1 MSRKRN
7 LFKGSACAL
16 VTPFKNGEIDY
27 RSLEG
32 LIDFQISNGT
42 DAIVLLGTTGEAST
56 VNEDEREKIIP
67 FARDK
72 IGGRVPLIVGTGTNS
87 TEVSVR
93 YTKMAEKL
101 GADGC
106 LVVTPYY
113 NKATDEGLALH
124 FKKVAGSVDIP
135 VILYN
140 VPSRT
145 GMQIPIS
152 VYRELSKID
161 NIVGVKEASGN
172 VTYMSQ
178 IISELGDDFD
188 IYSGCDELTFTTL
201 ALGGK
206 GVISVVAN
214 VIPSHMHQLCME
226 FLQGDVTKSRQ
237 LQLQISPLIKEMF
250 HEVNPVPIKTALY
263 LLGLCEN
270 EFRLPLSPSR
280 RVDEILASLSSL

>member
-7 LFKGSACAL
+7 LFKGSACAI

-27 RSLEG
+27 GALDG
-32 LIDFQISNGT
+32 LINFQISNGT

-56 VNEDEREKIIP
+56 VNEDEREKVIP
-67 FARDK
+67 FAKERTRGK
-72 IGGRVPLIVGTGTNS
+72 VPLIVGTGTNS

-93 YTKMAEKL
+93 YTKMAERL

-113 NKATDEGLALH
+113 NKATEQGLISH
-124 FKKVAGSVDIP
+124 YKNVAGSVDIP
-135 VILYN
+135 IILYN
-140 VPSRT
+140 VPTRT
-145 GMQIPIS
+145 GVSIS
-152 VYRELSKID
+152 RRGYESLASVD

-172 VTYMSQ
+172 ITYMTEL
-178 IISELGDDFD
+178 ISTFGNDFD
-188 IYSGCDELTFTTL
+188 VYSGCDELTFTTL

-214 VIPSHMHQLCME
+214 IIPSHMHQLCME
-226 FLQGDVTKSRQ
+226 FLEGNVVKSRE

-250 HEVNPVPIKTALY
+250 MEVNPVPVKTALS

-270 EFRLPLSPSR
+270 EFRLPLSASSR
-280 RVDEILASLSSL
+280 TEEILAVLSST

>member
-67 FARDK
+67 FAKEK

-113 NKATDEGLALH
+113 NKSTEQGLIDH
-124 FKKVAGSVDIP
+124 YKNVAGSVDIP
-135 VILYN
+135 IILYN

-145 GMQIPIS
+145 GMSIS
-152 VYRELSKID
+152 RRAYEALSLVD

-172 VTYMSQ
+172 ITYVTQ
-178 IISELGDDFD
+178 LISEFSDYFD

-201 ALGGK
+201 ALGGS
-206 GVISVVAN
+206 GVVSVVAN
-214 VIPSHMHQLCME
+214 IIPSHMHQLCME

-250 HEVNPVPIKTALY
+250 MEVNPVPIKTALC

-270 EFRLPLSPSR
+270 EFRLPLSKSSR
-280 RVDEILASLSSL
+280 TEEILAVLSSL

>member
-1 MSRKRN
+1 M
-7 LFKGSACAL
+7 FKGSACAI

-27 RSLEG
+27 GALDG
-32 LIDFQISNGT
+32 LINFQISNGT

-56 VNEDEREKIIP
+56 VNEDEREKVIP
-67 FARDK
+67 FAKERTRGK
-72 IGGRVPLIVGTGTNS
+72 VPLIVGTGTNS

-93 YTKMAEKL
+93 YTKMAERL

-113 NKATDEGLALH
+113 NKATEQGLISH
-124 FKKVAGSVDIP
+124 YKNVAGSVDIP
-135 VILYN
+135 IILYN
-140 VPSRT
+140 VPTRT
-145 GMQIPIS
+145 GVSIS
-152 VYRELSKID
+152 RRGYESLASVD

-172 VTYMSQ
+172 ITYMTEL
-178 IISELGDDFD
+178 ISTFGNDFD
-188 IYSGCDELTFTTL
+188 VYSGCDELTFTTL

-214 VIPSHMHQLCME
+214 IIPSHMHQLCME
-226 FLQGDVTKSRQ
+226 FLEGNVVKSRE

-250 HEVNPVPIKTALY
+250 MEVNPVPVKTALS

-270 EFRLPLSPSR
+270 EFRLPLSASSR
-280 RVDEILASLSSL
+280 TEEILAVLSST